1 MDLTQSIEP
10 NSSQINADD
19 LLANPRTV
27 TITGVEAGSAEQPVF
42 VHVAE
47 IPDRTWRPSKSMR
60 RVLVT
65 AWGPEAANYIG
76 RRVTLIRNPEIT
88 FGPNKVGGIEVSHL
102 SHIEKPLTVAL
113 TATRGRRKNFTVQ
126 PLTDAP
132 APRDWAAEIALA
144 ASDLSAL
151 EALGKAA
158 KQAEAGDDVVGQIR
172 AAYKAAS
179 PAAAKGADDP
189 RS

>member
-1 MDLTQSIEP
+1 MNLTQSIEP

-42 VHVAE
+42 IHVAE

-65 AWGPEAANYIG
+65 AWGPEASNYIG
-76 RRVTLIRNPEIT
+76 RRVTLVRNPEIT
-88 FGPNKVGGIEVSHL
+88 FGRDKVGGIEVSHL
-102 SHIEKPLTVAL
+102 SHISKPLTVAL
-113 TATRGRRKNFTVQ
+113 TATRGRRKNFTVE
-126 PLTDAP
+126 PLPDIVQ
-132 APRDWAAEIALA
+132 RDWAAEIALA

-158 KQAEAGDDVVGQIR
+158 KQAGAGDDVVTAIRQAWNTAKEGQ
-172 AAYKAAS
+172 A
-179 PAAAKGADDP
+179 
-189 RS
+189 

>member
-27 TITGVEAGSAEQPVF
+27 TITSVEAGSAEQPVF

-102 SHIEKPLTVAL
+102 SHIDKPLTVAL
-113 TATRGRRKNFTVQ
+113 TATRGRRKNFTVE
-126 PLTDAP
+126 PLPDLVQ
-132 APRDWAAEIALA
+132 RDWSSEITLA

-158 KQAEAGDDVVGQIR
+158 KQAGAGDDVVGEIR
-172 AAYKAAS
+172 AAYMN
-179 PAAAKGADDP
+179 AKGGA
-189 RS
+189 SNE

>member
-65 AWGPEAANYIG
+65 AWGPEASNYIG

-102 SHIEKPLTVAL
+102 SHIPKPLTVAL
-113 TATRGRRKNFTVQ
+113 TATRGRRKNFTVE
-126 PLTDAP
+126 PLPDIAQ
-132 APRDWAAEIALA
+132 RDWTAEIQLA

-158 KQAEAGDDVVGQIR
+158 VQAGAGDDVVGAIR
-172 AAYKAAS
+172 AAYGK
-179 PAAAKGADDP
+179 AKGGVGA
-189 RS
+189 